1 MHLFKFLTM
10 NNEPPATD
18 NRQLIDLKGLNADE
32 TRAWVQSLGLE
43 PYRAGQI
50 RAWIFRH
57 LADSFH
63 DMTNISKDLRADLQ
77 KIVVLNPLNLSK
89 VQVSKDG
96 SKKYLFQL
104 KDENCI
110 ESVLIPETDHDTI
123 CISTQVGCA
132 MGCEF
137 CLTAK
142 MGLKRNMTPSE
153 IIEQVIQVR
162 RSLEQPERLTNI
174 VLMGMGEPLANY
186 ENVKTALNNLID
198 SDGMDFSKR
207 KVTLSTCGLVPY
219 MERLGRE
226 VKVKLA
232 ISLNAADDRVRTRLM
247 PINQTYPL
255 KALLK
260 ACREYPLPKGDRI
273 TFEYILIRGVN
284 DRDQDAQNLITA
296 LSGIQAKINL
306 IALNPHHG
314 SGFSPPPMD
323 RILQFQSILVNK
335 HFTAIIRKSRG
346 QDISAACGQLSGE
359 QGETGE

>member
-1 MHLFKFLTM
+1 MKTTQQ
-10 NNEPPATD
+10 EKCD
-18 NRQLIDLKGLNADE
+18 IKGLNAEE
-32 TRAWVQSLGLE
+32 TQAWIEDLGLE

-63 DMTNISKDLRADLQ
+63 DMTNISKDLRAELENSV
-77 KIVVLNPLNLSK
+77 ILNPLRISK

-96 SKKYLFQL
+96 TKKYLLQL
-104 KDENCI
+104 KDGNYV
-110 ESVLIPETDHDTI
+110 ESVLIPETDHDTL

-132 MGCEF
+132 MGCGF

-142 MGLKRNMTPSE
+142 MGLKRNMIPSE
-153 IIEQVIQVR
+153 IIEQVIQVK

-186 ENVKTALNNLID
+186 DNVKTALNNLID

-219 MERLGRE
+219 MERLGKE

-232 ISLNAADDRVRTRLM
+232 VSLNAPDNRVRTRLM

-255 KALLK
+255 QALLK

-284 DRDQDAQNLITA
+284 DRDQDAQKLIKA

-306 IALNPHHG
+306 IALNPHRG
-314 SGFSPPPMD
+314 SDFSPPPMD

-359 QGETGE
+359 QGETRE